1 MTLLGKIFTVLIF
14 IMSLVFMAFTVMTY
28 ATHKNWKQLV
38 MNPTTTEEMPRGL
51 KFQIED
57 AVRINGSLREDIDE
71 KEKIISEERVARQKA
86 LAGLHTKL
94 VNIQISLDDARE
106 KNGRLEATNTELAQ
120 NLTEAETRRK
130 NLLDENVKLVDEIKI
145 ARDAREL
152 QRQQVIELAD
162 QFARLDS
169 KHRELQER
177 RNQLAQQV
185 AAREKVMREYGLT
198 VHSLT
203 ERHPP
208 VLYGNVTEVSK
219 RNNKFVEIS
228 LGRDDGLRMGHQL
241 DAYRDRS
248 YLGRI
253 VIRKITHNKAVGE
266 VVFLKSPI
274 KKDDSVTTKLINRST

>member
-28 ATHKNWKQLV
+28 AAHKNWKQLV

-57 AVRINGSLREDIDE
+57 ALRINIGLREDIDE
-71 KEKIISEERVARQKA
+71 KEKIINEERVARQKA

-120 NLTEAETRRK
+120 NLTEAETQRK
-130 NLLDENVKLVDEIKI
+130 NLLEQNVKLVDEIKI
-145 ARDAREL
+145 ARDEREL
-152 QRQQVIELAD
+152 RRKQVIELAD
-162 QFARLDS
+162 HFARLDS

-208 VLYGNVTEVSK
+208 ILYGNVTEVSK

-228 LGRDDGLRMGHQL
+228 LGTDDGLRMGHQL

-253 VIRKITHNKAVGE
+253 VVRKITHNKAVGE

-274 KKDDSVTTKLINRST
+274 KKDDRVTTKLINRST